1 MILTVIIIAAIGI
14 ATYFALKKAP
24 LIDDEGNIVKENPIE
39 PTKDV
44 TSIEVEAESVSET
57 SEELS
62 KRLEKISNPD
72 RNKPFAKIS
81 TPDSSEMVSETVVP
95 KKKSPRKPKAPK
107 PAIVDE
113 MTGEVNLEEATPPKK
128 KRYYKK
134 RAPKKSE

>member
-1 MILTVIIIAAIGI
+1 MILTVIIIAIAIG
-14 ATYFALKKAP
+14 TYFALKKAP
-24 LIDDEGNIVKENPIE
+24 LIDDEGKIVKENPIE

-44 TSIEVEAESVSET
+44 TSVEVEAESVSET

-81 TPDSSEMVSETVVP
+81 TPDSSEMVSETAVP

-113 MTGEVNLEEATPPKK
+113 TTGEVKFEEATPPKK